1 MRISEG
7 KLKKI
12 ISEEIK
18 RVIKE
23 MEIVNADSGEI
34 LSVDNLPAQ
43 YSGRLIKADGYDA
56 LYDQDFESL
65 RKDLELNPDD
75 ALGMLENLA
84 AEEMGTAQG
93 DLGTAIDLAMGLKH
107 SYPKEWKA
115 AASSQRIKNM
125 YYEDDMGEFETIN
138 DALAR
143 FLAERMG

>member
-1 MRISEG
+1 MRISKG
-7 KLKKI
+7 QLKKI

-18 RVIKE
+18 RAIKE

-75 ALGMLENLA
+75 ALGMLEDFA
-84 AEEMGTAQG
+84 AEEMGTVQG

-125 YYEDDMGEFETIN
+125 YYGDDMGEFETIN